1 MQLQLQLH
9 SQLLNSLAQHLR
21 RERVLQDLSREQ
33 LAAVCDVSPSF
44 IRDVESNP
52 SRCSLELVLRVVEGL
67 GLRATVGGWE
77 KSVRTEVDTDV
88 PRESPSA

>member
-1 MQLQLQLH
+1 MQIQLH

-21 RERVLQDLSREQ
+21 RERVVQNLSREQ

-52 SRCSLELVLRVVEGL
+52 GRCSLELVLRVVQGL
-67 GLRATVGGWE
+67 GLRASVGGWE
-77 KSVRTEVDTDV
+77 KDIRTESDSDASA
-88 PRESPSA
+88 ESPLA